1 MQGKTYSIV
10 VLVHVKRYRSTHI
23 DYDFDRRLLSV
34 RERDSF
40 KMRHNTVGIMD
51 DQSFFLCGTELGRLD
66 VER

>member
-1 MQGKTYSIV
+1 MSDALDKLESLQFASRT
-10 VLVHVKRYRSTHI
+10 R
-23 DYDFDRRLLSV
+23 DDFDRRLLSV